1 MSLLLYFIKDYLFS
15 GFLQIL
21 MTTSIGIVIYF
32 FVLLLF
38 KNYFVMQIVEI
49 IKNKVART
57 K

>member
-1 MSLLLYFIKDYLFS
+1 MTLILYFVKDYLFS

-38 KNYFVMQIVEI
+38 KNYFVMQIFEI